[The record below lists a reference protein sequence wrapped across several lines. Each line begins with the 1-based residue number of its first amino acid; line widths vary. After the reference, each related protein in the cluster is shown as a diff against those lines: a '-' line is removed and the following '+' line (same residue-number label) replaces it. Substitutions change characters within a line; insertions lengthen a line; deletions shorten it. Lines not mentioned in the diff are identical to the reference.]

1 MADQSASRV
10 TEDMVTRAS
19 MVLWAEVDPVYQ
31 ADARDFTDADVAAGK
46 LREADEA
53 DVAANRAIVRHVL
66 EAAFPPVPDDVRE
79 LLNELAM
86 GGWSLE
92 QTKEFLARVQ
102 HIGDANDVRLA
113 RFAVRAAEL
122 LEKYGTT
129 EG

>member
-1 MADQSASRV
+1 MAGHSASRV

-19 MVLWAEVDPVYQ
+19 MVLWTEVDPVYQ
-31 ADARDFTDADVAAGK
+31 VDPRDYTDADVAAGK
-46 LREADEA
+46 LRDADDA

-66 EAAFPPVPDDVRE
+66 EAAFPPLPDDVRE

-92 QTKEFLARVQ
+92 QTKELLARAQ
-102 HIGDANDVRLA
+102 HIGDASDVRLA

-122 LEKYGTT
+122 LEKYGTAD
-129 EG
+129 G

>member
-19 MVLWAEVDPVYQ
+19 MVLWTEVDPVYQ
-31 ADARDFTDADVAAGK
+31 ADARDFTDADLAAGK
-46 LREADEA
+46 LREADDA

-66 EAAFPPVPDDVRE
+66 EAAFPPLPDDVGE
-79 LLNELAM
+79 LLNELAK
-86 GGWSLE
+86 GGSSLE
-92 QTKEFLARVQ
+92 QTNEFLARAQ

-122 LEKYGTT
+122 LEKYGTAD
-129 EG
+129 G

>member
-19 MVLWAEVDPVYQ
+19 MVLWTEVDPVYQ

-46 LREADEA
+46 LREANDA

-66 EAAFPPVPDDVRE
+66 EAAFPPLPDDVRE

-92 QTKEFLARVQ
+92 QTKEFLARAQ
-102 HIGDANDVRLA
+102 HIGDANEVRLA

-122 LEKYGTT
+122 LEKYGTAD
-129 EG
+129 G

>member
-122 LEKYGTT
+122 LEKYGTAD
-129 EG
+129 G

>member
-19 MVLWAEVDPVYQ
+19 MVLWTEVDPVYQ
-31 ADARDFTDADVAAGK
+31 ADARDFTDEDVAAGK
-46 LREADEA
+46 LRDADDA

-66 EAAFPPVPDDVRE
+66 EAAFPPLPDDVRE

-92 QTKEFLARVQ
+92 QTKELLARAQ
-102 HIGDANDVRLA
+102 HTGDTNDVRLA

-122 LEKYGTT
+122 LDKYGTAD
-129 EG
+129 G

>member
-19 MVLWAEVDPVYQ
+19 MVLWTEVDPVYQ

-46 LREADEA
+46 LREADDA

-66 EAAFPPVPDDVRE
+66 EAAFPPLPDDVRE

-92 QTKEFLARVQ
+92 QTKEFLARAQ

-122 LEKYGTT
+122 LEKYGTAD
-129 EG
+129 G

>member
-1 MADQSASRV
+1 MAGQSASRV

-19 MVLWAEVDPVYQ
+19 MVLWTEVDPVYQ

-46 LREADEA
+46 LRDADDA
-53 DVAANRAIVRHVL
+53 DAAANRAIVRHVL
-66 EAAFPPVPDDVRE
+66 EAAFPPLPDDVRE

-92 QTKEFLARVQ
+92 QTKEFLARAQ
-102 HIGDANDVRLA
+102 HTGNDVRLA

-122 LEKYGTT
+122 LEKCGTAD
-129 EG
+129 G

>member
-31 ADARDFTDADVAAGK
+31 ADARDFTDADIAAGK
-46 LREADEA
+46 LREADDA

-102 HIGDANDVRLA
+102 HFGDANDVRLA

-122 LEKYGTT
+122 LEKYGTAD
-129 EG
+129 G

>member
-19 MVLWAEVDPVYQ
+19 MVLWTEVDPVYQ

-46 LREADEA
+46 LRDADDA
-53 DVAANRAIVRHVL
+53 DAAANRAIVRHVL
-66 EAAFPPVPDDVRE
+66 EAAFPPLPDDVRE

-92 QTKEFLARVQ
+92 QTKELLARA
-102 HIGDANDVRLA
+102 IGDANDVRLA

-122 LEKYGTT
+122 LEKYGTAD
-129 EG
+129 G

>member
-1 MADQSASRV
+1 MAGQSASRV

-19 MVLWAEVDPVYQ
+19 MVLWTEVDPVYQ

-46 LREADEA
+46 LRDADDA
-53 DVAANRAIVRHVL
+53 DAAANRAIVRHVL
-66 EAAFPPVPDDVRE
+66 EAAFPPLPDEVRE

-92 QTKEFLARVQ
+92 QTKELLARAQ

-122 LEKYGTT
+122 LEKYGTAD
-129 EG
+129 G

>member
-19 MVLWAEVDPVYQ
+19 MVLWTEVDPVYQ

-46 LREADEA
+46 LRDADDA
-53 DVAANRAIVRHVL
+53 DAAANRAIVRHVL
-66 EAAFPPVPDDVRE
+66 EAAFPPLPDDVRE

-92 QTKEFLARVQ
+92 QAKELPARAQ

-122 LEKYGTT
+122 LEKYGTAD
-129 EG
+129 G

>member
-19 MVLWAEVDPVYQ
+19 MVLWTEVDPVYQ
-31 ADARDFTDADVAAGK
+31 ADARDFTDADIAAGK
-46 LREADEA
+46 LRDADDA

-66 EAAFPPVPDDVRE
+66 EAAFPPLPDDVRE

-92 QTKEFLARVQ
+92 QTKEFLARAQ
-102 HIGDANDVRLA
+102 YIGDANDVRLA

-122 LEKYGTT
+122 LEKYGTAD
-129 EG
+129 G